1 LRQGIFSLALAF
13 PVRDGKID
21 PVFMVGMNY

>member
-1 LRQGIFSLALAF
+1 VFSLAVAF
-13 PVRDGKID
+13 PLRNGRMD